1 MPRPHLGANRRL
13 VILVIALTLIL
24 CLSLCGI
31 AAPVTH
37 ARQVDFPNFD
47 GSNVLRRFQISIGSV
62 LEGYATY
69 QPASASYWIGASF
82 DWPTASRVCRVG
94 LRGWVRQQA
103 LTGQPLK
110 LICDCRN
117 PRKHDDQPL
126 SCSEQFGLVS
136 NP

>member
-13 VILVIALTLIL
+13 VILVIALALTM
-24 CLSLCGI
+24 CLSLCGL

-47 GSNVLRRFQISIGSV
+47 GSNVLRRVQISVGSV
-62 LEGYATY
+62 LDAYATY
-69 QPASASYWIGASF
+69 QPTSASYWIGASF
-82 DWPTASRVCRVG
+82 DWPASSQACRVG

-110 LICDCRN
+110 LICDCRQ
-117 PRKHDDQPL
+117 PRNHNDQGL
-126 SCSEQFGLVS
+126 SCSEQLGLLS
-136 NP
+136 TP